1 MDEKLQQFY
10 DKKVLKSLETKT
22 KYEELSYQVV
32 HKLIRKIHTIDTRF
46 RANSLVK
53 IGIPYDGVHGDDP
66 IYFEMMLQLSL
77 GESNSVFLQREQS
90 SLYARIQP
98 VAEGL
103 WDDCIDKHNL
113 HISPKKISR
122 LFRQYLKRSVYS
134 LKKHLD
140 NKKKEKL
147 PDGLTSIEI
156 EDGQFNSTVIINK
169 DMRVRILPA
178 IAIPDCRSD
187 LTRKHC
193 PSSSHVVAVPKS
205 STSLD
210 EIHKNHKVDKDF
222 NKIAWKLSFFVAEKN
237 KIRTVSDGC
246 RMKLLRILT
255 EIRDQDQ
262 RLRFISSYHLKT
274 IFFYE
279 TDRLNGRRDWFDS
292 KFSQRFLGLL
302 RSVATHLQNE
312 TCPNYFMQPPDFP
325 ILNHFEDIPKE
336 QLKKMKTAIEEI
348 IAEPLKF
355 FDKNINT

>member
-1 MDEKLQQFY
+1 
-10 DKKVLKSLETKT
+10 
-22 KYEELSYQVV
+22 
-32 HKLIRKIHTIDTRF
+32 
-46 RANSLVK
+46 
-53 IGIPYDGVHGDDP
+53 
-66 IYFEMMLQLSL
+66 
-77 GESNSVFLQREQS
+77 
-90 SLYARIQP
+90 
-98 VAEGL
+98 
-103 WDDCIDKHNL
+103 
-113 HISPKKISR
+113 
-122 LFRQYLKRSVYS
+122 
-134 LKKHLD
+134 
-140 NKKKEKL
+140 
-147 PDGLTSIEI
+147 
-156 EDGQFNSTVIINK
+156 
-169 DMRVRILPA
+169 MRVRIMPA

-222 NKIAWKLSFFVAEKN
+222 NKIVWKLSFFVAEKN
-237 KIRTVSDGC
+237 KIRTISDGC

-336 QLKKMKTAIEEI
+336 QLKKMKTAVEEI